1 MLSNH
6 YTEKLVGLKDVL
18 IKNIIQNQNSTEIH
32 VELQRKVQKCPA
44 CKAST
49 SSVHD
54 YRNQVIKDI
63 PAFGKHV
70 SIHLRKRRYVC
81 KDCGKRFAESNKWL
95 PRYHR
100 ITNRLSAYIIN
111 KLSDER
117 SFSSVSREVNL
128 SVSTVIRIF
137 DLVST
142 PSFEMP
148 TVLSIDEFKGN
159 TNGEKYQ
166 CIITDP
172 VNKRILD
179 ILPMRYKHY
188 LSDYFKKLDR
198 SKTKYFVSDMWST
211 YHDIASTYFKKATF
225 VIDKFHFI
233 RQVIWAFEAVR
244 KEEQARFS
252 NTRRRYFKRSKS
264 LLNKQ
269 YKYLTDEQKQ
279 QVDIMLYTSSKLLT
293 AYSLKEQYFEFLNSE
308 NSKIAKDKLARWVL
322 LAENSGIKSF
332 ANCSKTMQNWSDGIL
347 NSFDCPYTNG
357 FTEGVNNKIKV
368 LKRNAYGYRNFDR
381 FRKRIL
387 HIFNNRDKNI
397 TKAA

>member
-1 MLSNH
+1 
-6 YTEKLVGLKDVL
+6 
-18 IKNIIQNQNSTEIH
+18 
-32 VELQRKVQKCPA
+32 
-44 CKAST
+44 
-49 SSVHD
+49 
-54 YRNQVIKDI
+54 
-63 PAFGKHV
+63 
-70 SIHLRKRRYVC
+70 
-81 KDCGKRFAESNKWL
+81 
-95 PRYHR
+95 
-100 ITNRLSAYIIN
+100 
-111 KLSDER
+111 
-117 SFSSVSREVNL
+117 
-128 SVSTVIRIF
+128 
-137 DLVST
+137 
-142 PSFEMP
+142 
-148 TVLSIDEFKGN
+148 
-159 TNGEKYQ
+159 
-166 CIITDP
+166 
-172 VNKRILD
+172 
-179 ILPMRYKHY
+179 
-188 LSDYFKKLDR
+188 
-198 SKTKYFVSDMWST
+198 MWST
-211 YHDIASTYFKKATF
+211 YQDIASTYFKKATF

-252 NTRRRYFKRSKS
+252 NTMRRYFKRSKS

-279 QVDIMLYTSSKLLT
+279 QVDIMLYTSSRLLT

-308 NSKIAKDKLARWVL
+308 NSKVAKDKLARWVL